1 MNKTESEYVS
11 DRQLGVDNYHE
22 YIVAQLN
29 RYMQQHSYSNMY
41 EQGIDTIRPPER
53 SGYNTPARQSTSI
66 SSKHQPPVKT
76 SPPHPPVINPVVHK
90 PLVSPSPQQTS
101 LPVVEQISR
110 PSFAE
115 DLIVGFKEIS
125 VDLRKCVKDVVK
137 QNYNVVSKLGQV
149 VLFVVFLGLAAL
161 FVNRESDT
169 SPLITKPFIHPPNS
183 THVLLP
189 DGRHLAY
196 QDQGVSAEKAR
207 FSIIAPHAFFSSRL
221 AGIPGIQSSLMQ
233 EFGVRL
239 ITYDLPGF
247 GKSDPH
253 PNRNLKSSADD
264 MLQLS
269 YIMGVTDKFWVLGYS
284 SGSMHAWAA
293 LKYIPDRLAGV
304 FMVSPMISPYDPG
317 MTKEERRR
325 TWNNWSLRR
334 KFMYFLGRRF
344 PKFLPY
350 FYRKSSLSA
359 NATQR
364 DKWLSLSLGKRDKA
378 FIEGEMFQEFWKQ
391 DVEESVRQLNAKP
404 FVEEAVL
411 QVSSWGFSLV
421 DLNIQKND
429 KTKGILLWLKSKYSQ
444 AEEEMTSLLGPIH
457 IWQGMDDKVVP
468 PSMVDFVE
476 RVLPGAIVHKLFHHG
491 HFTYFYF
498 CHKCH
503 GQIFSTVFG
512 DPKGPLTTEV
522 DLAPTIGDNKEFKE

>member
-1 MNKTESEYVS
+1 MDTRGGEYVS
-11 DRQLGVDNYHE
+11 DHQLGIDKYHE
-22 YIVAQLN
+22 YIVEQLN
-29 RYMQQHSYSNMY
+29 RYMQQHSYRDMY
-41 EQGIDTIRPPER
+41 DQGIDTIRPPER
-53 SGYNTPARQSTSI
+53 SGYNTPARQSSTSI
-66 SSKHQPPVKT
+66 INKLQPPVKT
-76 SPPHPPVINPVVHK
+76 PVVVHPDLHRPLVPSPPQLTSPVVGQH
-90 PLVSPSPQQTS
+90 
-101 LPVVEQISR
+101 SR
-110 PSFAE
+110 PSFVE
-115 DLIVGFKEIS
+115 DLVIGFKEIS
-125 VDLRKCVKDVVK
+125 VDLRKFVKDVVK
-137 QNYNVVSKLGQV
+137 QNYDVVSKLRQV
-149 VLFVVFLGLAAL
+149 VLLVVFLGLAAL
-161 FVNRESDT
+161 YVNRESDAT
-169 SPLITKPFIHPPNS
+169 SPLMTKPFIHPPNS

-253 PNRNLKSSADD
+253 PYRNLKSSADD

-269 YIMGVTDKFWVLGYS
+269 YNMGVTDKFWVLGYS
-284 SGSMHAWAA
+284 SGGMHAWAA

-304 FMVSPMISPYDPG
+304 FMVSPMISPYEPG
-317 MTKEERRR
+317 MTKEERHR

-344 PKFLPY
+344 PRFLSY

-359 NATQR
+359 NVTQT

-378 FIEGEMFQEFWKQ
+378 FIVGEMFQEFWKR
-391 DVEESVRQLNAKP
+391 DVEESVRQGTAKP
-404 FVEEAVL
+404 IVEEAVL
-411 QVSSWGFSLV
+411 QVSNWGFSLV

-429 KTKGILLWLKSKYSQ
+429 QGKGILHWLKSKYSQ
-444 AEEEMTSLLGPIH
+444 AEEEVTGFLVPIH

-476 RVLPGAIVHKLFHHG
+476 RVLPGANVHKLFHHG
-491 HFTYFYF
+491 HFTFFYF
-498 CHKCH
+498 CHECH
-503 GQIFSTVFG
+503 RQMFSTVFG
-512 DPKGPLTTEV
+512 DPKGPLATKV
-522 DLAPTIGDNKEFKE
+522 D